1 MSLCQDDNFANLK
14 LAYKNKAIFNVE
26 LKTETFLLILEILKN
41 LKLEKKFLKHFPSH
55 IKKLLKKKQ
64 IKKILK
70 YLFDGSK
77 SMEKKKRKFSK
88 VKKGFKKWLMSV
100 IKHFLKYCLI
110 KVAE

>member
-1 MSLCQDDNFANLK
+1 MSLCEDQNFADLK
-14 LAYKNKAIFNVE
+14 LAYQNKSLFKVE

-41 LKLEKKFLKHFPSH
+41 LKLEKKFLKHFPSR
-55 IKKLLKKKQ
+55 IRKSLKKKQ

-70 YLFDGSK
+70 YFFDGSK
-77 SMEKKKRKFSK
+77 SMEKKKKKFLK
-88 VKKGFKKWLMSV
+88 VKKGIKKWLMSV